1 MKLVGYAH
9 VSTHD
14 QDLAL
19 QHDALTAVGCG
30 TVHDDHGLSGKAA
43 DRPGLAAALA
53 DCAAGDVLVAW
64 KLDRLGRPNPEA
76 LRLSGDLAPPGRRPQ
91 VRIWG
96 GGPGRHP
103 PTASKTPF
111 SRVAPR

>member
-43 DRPGLAAALA
+43 NRPGLAAALA

-64 KLDRLGRPNPEA
+64 KLDRLGPSNVERLQPAQDPHRRGAGLKGLTRAGGSIRPTPPRGQ
-76 LRLSGDLAPPGRRPQ
+76 RLSPP
-91 VRIWG
+91 
-96 GGPGRHP
+96 
-103 PTASKTPF
+103 
-111 SRVAPR
+111 